1 MRNRQGF
8 TVVEMLIVVTVSVIL
23 VMIGVNSM
31 SAFRGRT
38 AVRQA
43 RNAFLSLHA
52 RARAQAVEFGQNT
65 MLNVDTGGDSVWIS
79 RNDTTLT
86 LVRFRADLG
95 VDIDGSGVHT
105 LCMSSRGFADA
116 SCNSFGETA
125 LTVRFIQARD
135 SMTISVLPL
144 GQVLY

>member
-1 MRNRQGF
+1 MQDRKGF
-8 TVVEMLIVVTVSVIL
+8 TVVEMLIVVTVTVLL

-31 SAFRGRT
+31 SAFAGRT

-52 RARAQAVEFGQNT
+52 RTRAQAVEFGQNT
-65 MLNVDTGGDSVWIS
+65 LLNVDGGGDSVWIS
-79 RNDTTLT
+79 RNDTTLSV
-86 LVRFRADLG
+86 VRFRAELG

-116 SCNSFGETA
+116 SCNSFGEGT
-125 LTVRFIQARD
+125 LTVRFIQGGD
-135 SMTISVLPL
+135 SVTISVLPL
-144 GQVLY
+144 GQALH